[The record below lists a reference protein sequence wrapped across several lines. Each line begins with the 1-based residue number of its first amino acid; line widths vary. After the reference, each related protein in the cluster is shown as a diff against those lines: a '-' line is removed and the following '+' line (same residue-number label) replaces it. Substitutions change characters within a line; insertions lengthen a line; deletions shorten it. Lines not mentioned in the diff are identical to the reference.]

1 MELNPRGHNLAVIT
15 AGHELELV
23 SLQDPEK
30 KCSFS
35 LASLLADST
44 LLLVHPKVWD
54 PPRVHG

>member
-1 MELNPRGHNLAVIT
+1 MKLNSRGHNLAVIT
-15 AGHELELV
+15 AQHQLELV

-44 LLLVHPKVWD
+44 LLFVHPKVWD

>member
-15 AGHELELV
+15 AQHELELV
-23 SLQDPEK
+23 SLQEK

-44 LLLVHPKVWD
+44 LLFVHPKVWD